1 MLKDKMLWMKDSGN
15 IRDEIRQCRE
25 EGLSLIHIFRL
36 NELLSRIHSLL
47 RRAGKKDKKEEE
59 KDRGRLESGNI
70 HVDLHANRA
79 YLGEQPLEL
88 TAQEYRLLC
97 LFLLNPGAILTREQI
112 LDRLW
117 DGNGDFVDD
126 NTLSVYIRRLRSKI
140 EADPSSPSHLVTVR
154 GLGYQWKE

>member
-88 TAQEYRLLC
+88 TAQEYSCLLYTSRC
-97 LFLLNPGAILTREQI
+97 
-112 LDRLW
+112 
-117 DGNGDFVDD
+117 V
-126 NTLSVYIRRLRSKI
+126 
-140 EADPSSPSHLVTVR
+140 
-154 GLGYQWKE
+154 